1 VEKFEVDAE
10 TREKLLAI
18 AGRENKSVAV
28 ILRKWIDSI
37 EDLSRL
43 SEHQRG
49 LIVAYARALVRE
61 DVSQW
66 TEIIELMLRRINYE
80 GSENLK

>member
-1 VEKFEVDAE
+1 LERFEVDAE

-18 AGRENKSVAV
+18 AGRENETVAV
-28 ILRKWIDSI
+28 ILRKWINSI
-37 EDLSRL
+37 EDLSHL

-66 TEIIELMLRRINYE
+66 TEIIELMLKRINYA
-80 GSENLK
+80 GTDGNR